1 MGYCTERFTRLD
13 YGQFLVSSQINY
25 SITYFAEHAKRW
37 SHDTIGRYLK
47 GEKITPRLV
56 WEKASGQI
64 VPTEKG
70 YLVFDDTVLEKN
82 HSRAIETVRRQWSGN
97 AKRVICGIGVVNCLY
112 VNAETDQF
120 WVIDY
125 RIYDPE
131 GDAKTKL
138 EHVQEMLQNV
148 VHQKRTGDGSP
159 LPFRAVLMDTWYAS
173 MPLMKQIERAG
184 KIYYCP
190 VKSNRK
196 VSERGQPYQRVDE
209 LAWDEAEQA
218 HGKAVHLHKFPK
230 GHQVKLFRL
239 AFSTERTDYVV
250 TDDGAQSSA
259 EAPRAVCG
267 FRCKIEQLHRETK
280 PLTGIERCQCRSGR
294 IQRNH
299 IGCAMLVWVRL
310 QEVAAQT
317 GQSIYQVK
325 AGQLSAYL
333 IEQLKAPTVQFA

>member
-25 SITYFAEHAKRW
+25 SITYFAEHAEKW
-37 SHDTIGRYLK
+37 SHDTINRYLK

-56 WEKASGQI
+56 WEKVQDHI
-64 VPTEKG
+64 VPAEKA
-70 YLVFDDTVLEKN
+70 YLVFDDTVLDKN
-82 HSRAIETVRRQWSGN
+82 HARAIETVRRQWSGN
-97 AKRVICGIGVVNCLY
+97 AHRVIRGIGVVNCLY
-112 VNAETDQF
+112 VNPETDQF

-131 GDAKTKL
+131 TDGKTKL
-138 EHVQEMLQNV
+138 DHVREMLTGV
-148 VHQKRTGDGSP
+148 VHQKRTSEGSP

-184 KIYYCP
+184 KVYYCP
-190 VKSNRK
+190 IKTNRK
-196 VSERGQPYQRVDE
+196 VSQAGQPYQRVDE
-209 LAWDEAEQA
+209 LVWDEAEQA
-218 HGKAVHLHKFPK
+218 YGKTVHLHKFPK

-239 AFSTERTDYVV
+239 AFSTERTDYIV
-250 TDDGAQSSA
+250 TNDPAQDSA
-259 EAPRAVCG
+259 TDTREVCAV
-267 FRCKIEQLHRETK
+267 RWKIEQLHRETK
-280 PLTGIERCQCRSGR
+280 QVTGIERCQCRSGR

-310 QEVAAQT
+310 KEIAAAT

-325 AGQLSAYL
+325 FGQLSAYL
-333 IEQLKAPTVQFA
+333 IEQLKSPNVQFA